1 MRDLVWITF
10 VGVALLGSTASTAHA
25 NPEPPATYDA
35 RVAGMGGIALTTID
49 NAAAIYHNP
58 AQLDQVGS
66 FSATFVLTT
75 LLVNLEAPFAGPG
88 TEQDS
93 GLILAPLFFVGA
105 AGEIVE
111 DVAIG
116 FAAYVYTGF
125 GGGFDDVGCISY
137 RSAEAGVHPDCDN
150 SEYRGLL
157 VPPRDQ
163 SVRLFVTELAF
174 SAQVSLAPNL
184 SLGASLRIPWAQ
196 QTVSATQEAFGVFTT
211 AEQNVS
217 GVGQPGV
224 LVGMTYRPTPN
235 LSIAA
240 AYRSKVSIEMAG
252 TTRTEVF
259 GTDVRLQTTTAW
271 QVPHMV
277 RVGVSHTFLQRRLLL
292 AAEFKVQMHST
303 ANQRQVFVST
313 GDLENRTVADLKWK
327 NAYVGTLAAEFI
339 VRTGMPIR
347 IGMTLGR
354 SATNPDTM
362 TSFSPPPG
370 IQYGF
375 YGGIGFHA
383 DPMTFD
389 LGIGWGGGPAHQ
401 QQQASPYCVAESD
414 RPREQA
420 GDLVAGGGCP
430 GTYDVDSWFL
440 SLSAT
445 VDIE

>member
-1 MRDLVWITF
+1 MRELAWLTF
-10 VGVALLGSTASTAHA
+10 MGVAIAAFTSPVARA

-35 RVAGMGGIALTTID
+35 RVAGMGGIALTTVD

-93 GLILAPLFFVGA
+93 GIILAPLFFVGA
-105 AGEIVE
+105 AGEVVE
-111 DVAIG
+111 DVTLG

-125 GGGFDDVGCISY
+125 GGGFNDVGCISY
-137 RSAEAGVHPDCDN
+137 QSAVAGAHPDCDN
-150 SEYRGLL
+150 ADYRGLL
-157 VPPRDQ
+157 MPAQDQ
-163 SVRLFVTELAF
+163 SVRLFVTELSL

-196 QTVSATQEAFGVFTT
+196 QTVSATQEAFGVFTN

-224 LVGMTYRPTPN
+224 LVGMTYRPTSD

-252 TTRTEVF
+252 TTNTEVF
-259 GTDVRLQTTTAW
+259 GNEVRLQTTTAW
-271 QVPHMV
+271 QVPHMF
-277 RVGVSHTFLQRRLLL
+277 RVGVSHTFFQRRLLL

-303 ANQRQVFVST
+303 ANQQQVFEST

-327 NAYVGTLAAEFI
+327 NAYVGTLGAEI
-339 VRTGMPIR
+339 ILRTGMPLR
-347 IGMTLGR
+347 LGMTFGR
-354 SATNPDTM
+354 SATNPETM

-383 DPMTFD
+383 DPMTLD
-389 LGIGWGGGPAHQ
+389 LGIGWGGGPAHTIEQ
-401 QQQASPYCVAESD
+401 PSAYCAPEAQ

-430 GTYDVDSWFL
+430 GTYDVDSWFV
-440 SLSAT
+440 SVSAT

>member
-1 MRDLVWITF
+1 
-10 VGVALLGSTASTAHA
+10 
-25 NPEPPATYDA
+25 
-35 RVAGMGGIALTTID
+35 MGGIALTTVD

-66 FSATFVLTT
+66 FTATFVLTT

-88 TEQDS
+88 TEQGS
-93 GLILAPLFFVGA
+93 GVIFAPLFFVGA
-105 AGEIVE
+105 AGEVVE
-111 DVAIG
+111 DVALG

-137 RSAEAGVHPDCDN
+137 RSAVGGVHPDCDN

-157 VPPRDQ
+157 MPARDQ
-163 SVRLFVTELAF
+163 SVRLFVTELAL

-196 QTVSATQEAFGVFTT
+196 QTVSATQEAFGVFTN
-211 AEQNVS
+211 AEQNVT

-224 LVGMTYRPTPN
+224 LVGMTYRPTED
-235 LSIAA
+235 LSIAF

-252 TTRTEVF
+252 TTNTEVF
-259 GTDVRLQTTTAW
+259 GTPVRLQTTTAW

-277 RVGVSHTFLQRRLLL
+277 RVGVSHTFLERRLLL
-292 AAEFKVQMHST
+292 AAEFKVQMHAT

-313 GDLENRTVADLKWK
+313 GDLDNRTVADLKWK
-327 NAYVGTLAAEFI
+327 NAYVGTIGAEYI
-339 VRTGMPIR
+339 LRTGMPLR
-347 IGMTLGR
+347 LGMTLGR

-375 YGGIGFHA
+375 YGGMGFHA
-383 DPMTFD
+383 DPMTLD
-389 LGIGWGGGPAHQ
+389 LGVGWGGGPAFTQ
-401 QQQASPYCVAESD
+401 EQPSAYCAPESE
-414 RPREQA
+414 RPRERT

-430 GTYDVDSWFL
+430 GTYDVGSWFI

>member
-1 MRDLVWITF
+1 MTF
-10 VGVALLGSTASTAHA
+10 VGVALVAIATPTARA

-35 RVAGMGGIALTTID
+35 RVAGMGGIALTTVN

-88 TEQDS
+88 TEQES
-93 GLILAPLFFVGA
+93 GIIFAPLFFVGA
-105 AGEIVE
+105 AGQVVE
-111 DVAIG
+111 DVTLG

-125 GGGFDDVGCISY
+125 GGGFSDVGCISY
-137 RSAEAGVHPDCDN
+137 RSAVAGAHPDCGNAD
-150 SEYRGLL
+150 YRGLL
-157 VPPRDQ
+157 MPAQDQ
-163 SVRLFVTELAF
+163 SVRLFVTELAL

-196 QTVSATQEAFGVFTT
+196 QTVSATQEAFGVFTN
-211 AEQNVS
+211 AEQSVS

-224 LVGMTYRPTPN
+224 LVGMTYRPTEEF
-235 LSIAA
+235 SIAA

-252 TTRTEVF
+252 TTNTEVF
-259 GTDVRLQTTTAW
+259 GNEVRLQTTTAW

-277 RVGVSHTFLQRRLLL
+277 RLGISHTFFEERLLL

-303 ANQRQVFVST
+303 ANQRQVFDST

-327 NAYVGTLAAEFI
+327 NAYVGSLGAEI
-339 VRTGMPIR
+339 ILRTGMPLR
-347 IGMTLGR
+347 FGMTLGR
-354 SATNPDTM
+354 SATNPETM

-370 IQYGF
+370 IQYSF
-375 YGGIGFHA
+375 FGGIGFHA
-383 DPMTFD
+383 EPMTFD
-389 LGIGWGGGPAHQ
+389 MAIGWGGGPAHTIDQ
-401 QQQASPYCVAESD
+401 PSAYCAPEAD

-430 GTYDVDSWFL
+430 GTYDVGSWFI

-445 VDIE
+445 IDIE